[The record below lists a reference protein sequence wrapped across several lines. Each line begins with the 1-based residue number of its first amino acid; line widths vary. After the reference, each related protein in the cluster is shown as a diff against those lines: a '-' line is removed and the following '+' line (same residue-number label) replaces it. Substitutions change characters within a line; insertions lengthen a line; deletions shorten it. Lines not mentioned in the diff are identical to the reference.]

1 MTPREL
7 AQRAARL
14 AAYGNV
20 DIKTPADWT
29 LLECFEAMRKEKEVV
44 KEKKGKGLVVDES
57 ALEPIF
63 VEDEL

>member
-1 MTPREL
+1 MTSRLL

-20 DIKTPADWT
+20 DVKTPADYT
-29 LLECFEAMRKEKEVV
+29 LLEALEAMRKEKEVV

-57 ALEPIF
+57 VLGPIF
-63 VEDEL
+63 VEEE

>member
-1 MTPREL
+1 MTARLL

-44 KEKKGKGLVVDES
+44 KTKKGKGVEVDES
-57 ALEPIF
+57 ALGPIF

>member
-1 MTPREL
+1 
-7 AQRAARL
+7 
-14 AAYGNV
+14 
-20 DIKTPADWT
+20 
-29 LLECFEAMRKEKEVV
+29 MRKEKEVV